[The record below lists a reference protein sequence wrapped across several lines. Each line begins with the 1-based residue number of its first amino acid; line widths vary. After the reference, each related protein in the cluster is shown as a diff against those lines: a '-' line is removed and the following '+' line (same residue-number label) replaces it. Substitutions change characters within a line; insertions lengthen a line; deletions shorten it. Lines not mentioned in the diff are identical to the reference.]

1 MPGSTAGASGTLS
14 YRELAAIVENA
25 AAMIQRVDT
34 DLRITYVNAA
44 IERMFG
50 VSRESQL
57 GRRPSELGLPEA
69 HWRAWESAVTEV
81 LRTGTEVIQEF
92 SVPVDDGVRYFRSRH
107 APELDED
114 ARVRGVIT
122 ATVET
127 TDQQWATETLR
138 VLGEISVAMTEAPD
152 ARGALTVA
160 LRRTL
165 EVTGWPVGV
174 LWLPDPSTGQVVCDL
189 ALHDG
194 SDPMRAFEDACR
206 LRGIVPGTGFL
217 GTLAL
222 ARGAHWEPDL
232 TTIRDSR
239 RIAAAVASGLHG
251 ALVVPVIADG
261 EAVAVM
267 EFFVRTV
274 RPRDRRL
281 VDAVTVGARQLG
293 VIVRRKQA
301 EDALHWQQGILRAVT
316 AASPQ
321 GLLVIDPEST
331 RILLVNERFIEIWG
345 LETHADDMRA
355 GRLRG
360 MDVSRLVAP
369 QLRDPEAFLRSFV
382 PLRDVGA
389 RVVVDDELALRDGR
403 VLRRFSAQI
412 RDESDRCLG
421 RMYLLEDITERTRLD
436 RQLRQSQKMEAIGRL
451 AGGIAHDFNN
461 LLTVIRS
468 YSDFLLEDMSEADAR
483 REDVGEIRT
492 AADRAAA
499 LTKQLLGFSRAKP
512 AAVTTLD
519 LNATVSGL
527 EKMLARLIGDHVTVT
542 MRLAPSLPPIRCDVG
557 GLEQT
562 IVNLVV
568 NARDALPS
576 GGTISL
582 ATSLV
587 RLDEPRR
594 ATIGELSIGE
604 YVALSVSD
612 DGHGMDDATRVRVFE
627 PFFTTKEVGQ
637 GTGLGLATVYGSLQ
651 QCGGDIEVVSAP
663 GSGTTFTLYFP
674 ALATAEGAGDTEGA
688 RSEGLHGSERIL
700 VVDDEPSVRRL
711 AARLL
716 ASRGYRTVEAGS
728 PEEAL
733 RFVDGNG
740 GAFDLLLTDIVMP
753 GMSGRELAVRLR
765 ERQPSLHVMYMS
777 GFTADAFARPMEPE
791 EVFVGK
797 PFTPEQ
803 LLRSVREALARKRRS
818 SA

>member
-1 MPGSTAGASGTLS
+1 MSVPPACSPTEHDPTPGS
-14 YRELAAIVENA
+14 
-25 AAMIQRVDT
+25 
-34 DLRITYVNAA
+34 
-44 IERMFG
+44 
-50 VSRESQL
+50 
-57 GRRPSELGLPEA
+57 
-69 HWRAWESAVTEV
+69 
-81 LRTGTEVIQEF
+81 
-92 SVPVDDGVRYFRSRH
+92 
-107 APELDED
+107 
-114 ARVRGVIT
+114 
-122 ATVET
+122 ATVEP

-138 VLGEISVAMTEAPD
+138 VLGELSVAMTEAPD
-152 ARGALTVA
+152 ARGALTIA
-160 LRRTL
+160 LRKTL

-174 LWLPDPSTGQVVCDL
+174 LWLPDPCTGQVTCDL
-189 ALHDG
+189 AMHDG
-194 SDPMRAFEDACR
+194 SDAMRAFEDACR
-206 LRGIVPGTGFL
+206 FRGIVPGTGFL

-274 RPRDRRL
+274 GPRDRRL
-281 VDAVTVGARQLG
+281 VDAITVGARQLG

-321 GLLVIDPEST
+321 GLLVVDPEST
-331 RILLVNERFIEIWG
+331 RILLVNDRFIEIWG
-345 LETHADDMRA
+345 LEKHAADLRA
-355 GRLRG
+355 GRLSG
-360 MDVSRLVAP
+360 MDVSRLVAR
-369 QLRDPEAFLRSFV
+369 QLPDPEAFLRSFV
-382 PLRDVGA
+382 PLRDLDA
-389 RVVVDDELALRDGR
+389 RIVIDDELALRDGR

-421 RMYLLEDITERTRLD
+421 RMYLLEDITERTMLD
-436 RQLRQSQKMEAIGRL
+436 RQRRQSQKMEAIGRL

-468 YSDFLLEDMSEADAR
+468 YSDFLLEDMPAGDPR

-499 LTKQLLGFSRAKP
+499 LTRQLLGFSRAKP
-512 AAVTTLD
+512 AEVTTLD

-527 EKMLARLIGDHVTVT
+527 EKMLGRLIGDHVTLAT
-542 MRLAPSLPPIRCDVG
+542 RLAPALPPIRCDAG
-557 GLEQT
+557 GLEQA

-576 GGTISL
+576 GGTIVL

-594 ATIGELSIGE
+594 AMVGELPLGE
-604 YVALSVSD
+604 YVALTVSD
-612 DGHGMDDATRVRVFE
+612 DGYGMDDATRVRVFE
-627 PFFTTKEVGQ
+627 PFFTTKAVGK
-637 GTGLGLATVYGSLQ
+637 GTGLGLSTVYGALQ
-651 QCGGDIEVVSAP
+651 QCGGDVEVVSVP

-674 ALATAEGAGDTEGA
+674 ARAAADGASGMHRAHSDGVP
-688 RSEGLHGSERIL
+688 GSERIL

-716 ASRGYRTVEAGS
+716 ESRGYRTVEAGS

-733 RFVDGNG
+733 RFVDRNG
-740 GAFDLLLTDIVMP
+740 AAFDLLLTDVVMP

-765 ERQPSLHVMYMS
+765 ERQPSLRVMYMS

-803 LLRSVREALARKRRS
+803 LLRAVREALTRQPRA